1 LKIQLRKKSRKIT
14 RRITIRE
21 ATAKDIDVLVKQR
34 HAMYDAF
41 DKYSKAEHRIGDTS
55 YRKWALDLMK
65 KKLFVGFLA
74 FHGKDPVGGGCIW
87 LRENQPRPGFPARR
101 LPYLL
106 SMYTKPEYRG
116 LGIASRIVK
125 SAMGWSNAQGF
136 PVMSLHASKMGRPVY
151 RRLGWERT
159 WEMRKKL
166 KAHRSR

>member
-1 LKIQLRKKSRKIT
+1 MKKKSGKRAKKLT
-14 RRITIRE
+14 PRITIRE
-21 ATAKDIDVLVKQR
+21 ATPKDIDVLVAQR
-34 HAMYDAF
+34 HAMYDDF
-41 DKYSKAEHRIGDTS
+41 DKYSNAEHRIGDTA

-65 KKLFVGFLA
+65 KKLFVGFIA
-74 FHGKDPVGGGCIW
+74 FHGEQAVGGGCIW

-116 LGIASRIVK
+116 LGIASRVVK
-125 SAMGWSNAQGF
+125 RAVRWSNEQGF
-136 PVMSLHASKMGRPVY
+136 ALMSLHASKMGRPVY

-166 KAHRSR
+166 KAYRSH